1 MGEDGEV
8 LLSSLR
14 LLDAPLSRELVVRS
28 SLKPCAEAWR
38 FDALAAFNQHAV
50 NHSADTALITANGT
64 RSYGWLAERSGQ
76 IAAYLQQQLNI
87 APGKRVALL
96 LERNA
101 EAIATLFGVLKTGA
115 AYIPIDPQYPQE
127 RIGYMLQ
134 DAKRGLHRHDAIAGS
149 EIPSVW
155 LRASVVNR

>member
-1 MGEDGEV
+1 
-8 LLSSLR
+8 
-14 LLDAPLSRELVVRS
+14 
-28 SLKPCAEAWR
+28 
-38 FDALAAFNQHAV
+38 
-50 NHSADTALITANGT
+50 
-64 RSYGWLAERSGQ
+64 
-76 IAAYLQQQLNI
+76 LQQQLNI

-134 DAKRGLHRHDAIAGS
+134 DASVDCIATTRS
-149 EIPSVW
+149 
-155 LRASVVNR
+155 L